1 MLHNLLTHNRCI
13 LCFIVH
19 GGNSRRKKPGCF
31 SSYLEHGVVVH
42 FTLLWSEWDNKQ
54 QTQIK
59 QNNSPANLW
68 KKHFLGK
75 KNKNKTTTGVFR
87 DKNKNKNE
95 ELRKFILAKP
105 VVNSGGKNILEKKIK
120 SSLASRGFRNVLTIH
135 SASKTCSGSKCT
147 FNIWG
152 AVRENYGQI
161 MKPCQM

>member
-1 MLHNLLTHNRCI
+1 M
-13 LCFIVH
+13 
-19 GGNSRRKKPGCF
+19 KKTFP
-31 SSYLEHGVVVH
+31 
-42 FTLLWSEWDNKQ
+42 
-54 QTQIK
+54 
-59 QNNSPANLW
+59 
-68 KKHFLGK
+68 GK

-87 DKNKNKNE
+87 DKKKNKNE

-105 VVNSGGKNILEKKIK
+105 VVNSGAKNILEKKKKLK

-152 AVRENYGQI
+152 AVRERYGQI

>member
-1 MLHNLLTHNRCI
+1 MYLVFYCA
-13 LCFIVH
+13 
-19 GGNSRRKKPGCF
+19 RRKLQKKKTWMLFVLFRTWGSGALHP
-31 SSYLEHGVVVH
+31 LVVRMR
-42 FTLLWSEWDNKQ
+42 Q
-54 QTQIK
+54 QTQTK
-59 QNNSPANLW
+59 QKNSPANLW